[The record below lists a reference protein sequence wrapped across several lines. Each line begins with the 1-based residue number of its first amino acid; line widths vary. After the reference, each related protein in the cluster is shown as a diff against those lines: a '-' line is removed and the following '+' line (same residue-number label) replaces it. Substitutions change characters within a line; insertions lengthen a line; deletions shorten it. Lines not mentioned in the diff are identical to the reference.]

1 MDAEAV
7 HRSRLQFSSSLLV
20 YIPLLGV
27 AFISA
32 PLTLVLQAVLAG
44 YYALDPLRRG

>member
-1 MDAEAV
+1 MTDEQV
-7 HRSRLQFSSSLLV
+7 RKSRIQFSSSLFV
-20 YIPLLGV
+20 YFPLLGV

-32 PLTLVLQAVLAG
+32 PLDLVLQAVLVS